1 VLAQRL
7 ARRLC
12 DWCKQPYEPDPEELR
27 AVEWPAELTARPQSL
42 YQAVGCRS
50 CAGTGYRGRLA
61 LTEVMLVTEQV
72 ERLTVER
79 APASEIAKVAIAEG
93 MTTLRED
100 GVLKVAAG
108 LTTVDEVLR
117 VSV

>member
-1 VLAQRL
+1 
-7 ARRLC
+7 
-12 DWCKQPYEPDPEELR
+12 
-27 AVEWPAELTARPQSL
+27 
-42 YQAVGCRS
+42 
-50 CAGTGYRGRLA
+50 
-61 LTEVMLVTEQV
+61 M
-72 ERLTVER
+72 
-79 APASEIAKVAIAEG
+79 AEG